1 MNFASRM
8 GCEGCYPDN
17 RVYTRVPGNRTIVAE
32 LPGSEAAKSAI
43 TDLNLIGLRLQ
54 EPTTLYPYLT
64 PTFLSPV
71 FSSPI
76 LTAYDETLKVA
87 TIQIQNKD
95 ATRTI
100 VYTVDLARDEPR
112 MLRSE
117 LTTPRNYRSM
127 LRCEYDDSRLPSVVT
142 RIVAD
147 SNGRTE
153 ERAVITKRDD
163 RTPPE
168 SLFAPPSVRCHQ
180 WRCRD
185 VFETI
190 IGWQDVREL
199 SSI

>member
-1 MNFASRM
+1 
-8 GCEGCYPDN
+8 
-17 RVYTRVPGNRTIVAE
+17 

-100 VYTVDLARDEPR
+100 VYTVDLARDEPQCCG
-112 MLRSE
+112 
-117 LTTPRNYRSM
+117 RNSQ
-127 LRCEYDDSRLPSVVT
+127 RLAT
-142 RIVAD
+142 IDQR
-147 SNGRTE
+147 
-153 ERAVITKRDD
+153 
-163 RTPPE
+163 
-168 SLFAPPSVRCHQ
+168 F
-180 WRCRD
+180 D
-185 VFETI
+185 VSTMI
-190 IGWQDVREL
+190 QGYHRL
-199 SSI
+199 